1 MNSSRIS
8 KENET
13 FTITANSLLSK
24 NRVKPRTNIN
34 FLSVA
39 THTNTFHS
47 YKKFQK
53 TDNLKYRK
61 TISYSKSSSIVDL
74 MEQSNLSEKRKIP
87 INKNY
92 FINYIKMKLKNNKTK
107 LPTIQTIKSF
117 SQNTD
122 YNLRTFSIDINNLSN
137 YNSFHKTFNYETR
150 KSNKEKINELYKKI
164 YENKSNLKRVYV
176 NHFINNNKKTKEKKE
191 SLNVKIKPKLLNN
204 INQNFIT
211 SEKKFMK
218 YHGFNKRKKFNY
230 NLNSLN
236 KIRDKYPN
244 MDNIKILQ
252 FFLKKKL
259 KIINKDMDVV
269 KNECE
274 IAKNDLVSVYD
285 FFNAQV
291 QKGIDEVYGNGD

>member
-1 MNSSRIS
+1 MYSSRVS

-13 FTITANSLLSK
+13 FTLTTNSLLNK
-24 NRVKPRTNIN
+24 NRIKPRENIN
-34 FLSVA
+34 FLSIA
-39 THTNTFHS
+39 THTNTFHN
-47 YKKFQK
+47 YKKFQN

-61 TISYSKSSSIVDL
+61 TISFLRSSSIVDL

-92 FINYIKMKLKNNKTK
+92 FINYIKMKMKKNKSK
-107 LPTIQTIKSF
+107 LPTVQTIKTF
-117 SQNTD
+117 SGNTD
-122 YNLRTFSIDINNLSN
+122 YNLRTFSIDLKNLSN
-137 YNSFHKTFNYETR
+137 YNNFHKTFSYQER

-176 NHFINNNKKTKEKKE
+176 NHFINNNKKTKEKNE
-191 SLNVKIKPKLLNN
+191 SLNMKIKPKLLNN

-218 YHGFNKRKKFNY
+218 YHGFDKRKKFNY
-230 NLNSLN
+230 NLNSFN
-236 KIRDKYPN
+236 KIRDKYPGI
-244 MDNIKILQ
+244 DNIKILQ

-259 KIINKDMDVV
+259 KILNKDMDVI

-291 QKGIDEVYGNGD
+291 QKDIDDIYGNGD